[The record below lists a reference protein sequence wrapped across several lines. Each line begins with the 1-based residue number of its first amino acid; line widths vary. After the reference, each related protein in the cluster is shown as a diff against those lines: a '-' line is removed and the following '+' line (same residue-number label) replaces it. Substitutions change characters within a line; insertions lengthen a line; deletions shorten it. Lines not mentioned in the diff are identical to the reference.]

1 MKSRPARRTKK
12 DPNVFETLGFSP
24 AEAEY
29 LRVRAELLVAL
40 QENLRKRALTQSAAA
55 KLLGVSQ
62 PRVSNLLGG
71 RLDLF
76 SADALIELLARVG
89 IGVSV
94 TLKPLRPGRVA

>member
-1 MKSRPARRTKK
+1 MRL
-12 DPNVFETLGFSP
+12 TLSSWTRAP
-24 AEAEY
+24 VEAEH
-29 LRVRAELLVAL
+29 LRVRAELLAAL
-40 QENLRKRALTQSAAA
+40 QEIIRKRGLKQAAAA
-55 KLLGVSQ
+55 KALSISQ
-62 PRVSNLLGG
+62 PRVSTLLSG

>member
-1 MKSRPARRTKK
+1 MRTQRSKK
-12 DPNVFETLGFSP
+12 QPNVFETLGFAP
-24 AEAEY
+24 AEAEH

-40 QENLRKRALTQSAAA
+40 QENVRKRELTQSAAA

-62 PRVSNLLGG
+62 PRVSNLLSGQ
-71 RLDLF
+71 LDLF

>member
-1 MKSRPARRTKK
+1 MRTQRSKK
-12 DPNVFETLGFSP
+12 QPNVFETLGFPP

-29 LRVRAELLVAL
+29 LRVRAELLAAL
-40 QENLRKRALTQSAAA
+40 QENLRKRELTQSAAA
-55 KLLGVSQ
+55 KLLRVSQ

-89 IGVSV
+89 IGVRV
-94 TLKPLRPGRVA
+94 TLKPLRSGRVA